1 MKKKLK
7 NILGYVIVFVVSGII
22 FTLVGVYAATQ
33 IPSLQVTYTNNSQST
48 VQGALDTLY
57 TRSNTW
63 VNPSDMGTPTRYLFG
78 KPTTSSPTTPPSG
91 KNVYVGL
98 YADNQYG
105 VCIKRNGTQHCFR
118 YDNWIA
124 EAKHVQKVFSD
135 ISCTVI
141 SSYVTCDASD
151 FFCNVGSDGVVGCCE
166 YSDDSDDSYCEVY
179 GDGSVY
185 CY

>member
-1 MKKKLK
+1 MFV
-7 NILGYVIVFVVSGII
+7 LGAII
-22 FTLVGVYAATQ
+22 FSVIGASAATILNGTDVQ
-33 IPSLQVTYTNNSQST
+33 YTGNKVENASNIQDAID
-48 VQGALDTLY
+48 GLY
-57 TRSNTW
+57 DEANTW
-63 VNPSDMGTPTRYLFG
+63 VNPNDMGTPTRYAYG
-78 KPTTSSPTTPPSG
+78 TPTTSSPTTPPSG

-135 ISCTVI
+135 ISCYFRSTSV
-141 SSYVTCDASD
+141 SCEASD
-151 FFCNVGSDGVVGCCE
+151 FSCYV
-166 YSDDSDDSYCEVY
+166 YSSGRVLCDDNSADSYCSVS

-185 CY
+185 SG